1 MKHLNAEL
9 VTKARECLAQ
19 SEKIGN
25 TFKGIRGAIPELRY
39 DYDGRGNINFNT
51 IIQRNQEF
59 IQSVNDELA
68 TLDEYIKECY
78 SQIYKLNAQIAGE
91 EQNIQRCEQDLQIQ
105 TAEQQAL
112 TEKAEKFKTLQDS
125 FHVIQDACKAHLEEM
140 RAEEARNAAEQQQRI
155 AAERQG
161 IADERLSS
169 IETEIQ
175 KLEKQ
180 NLKLGAGLEQI
191 EHLSEDQKTTAQ
203 AVQRIFNHM
212 SSWTSTAPITTVKDF
227 LEVADLTYAFAE
239 TKAEK
244 ETSEIIY
251 HALVEEGVLDGY
263 GEISETYTK
272 VKKSE
277 KIKMQKEMEEKVK
290 SALTKLSETYTRK
303 GINVMSFEWKVNSI
317 LMKKKNLR
325 HLIGDKLLIN
335 LREGKLPRL
344 SPGLRHY
351 FDYSEIPNSSI
362 NHLCRLAENIGVKRG
377 YKDDNIVP
385 NYIRAG
391 IYALD
396 YLQNASPEIKLVI
409 LAKPKVGSGG
419 QDNSQKIAAN
429 NAKIQR
435 LKSQLAR
442 LSGSTAAAEV
452 PSSQFS
458 GPAEDR
464 QRSAVAFSPQ
474 NIQRLRDTVHQQRQ
488 EDLETSTISQ
498 LEEKLNLSRKKME
511 ALHHLN

>member
-1 MKHLNAEL
+1 M
-9 VTKARECLAQ
+9 
-19 SEKIGN
+19 
-25 TFKGIRGAIPELRY
+25 RY

-272 VKKSE
+272 VKKIR
-277 KIKMQKEMEEKVK
+277 KNKNAKRNG
-290 SALTKLSETYTRK
+290 RK
-303 GINVMSFEWKVNSI
+303 G
-317 LMKKKNLR
+317 
-325 HLIGDKLLIN
+325 
-335 LREGKLPRL
+335 
-344 SPGLRHY
+344 
-351 FDYSEIPNSSI
+351 
-362 NHLCRLAENIGVKRG
+362 
-377 YKDDNIVP
+377 
-385 NYIRAG
+385 
-391 IYALD
+391 
-396 YLQNASPEIKLVI
+396 
-409 LAKPKVGSGG
+409 
-419 QDNSQKIAAN
+419 
-429 NAKIQR
+429 
-435 LKSQLAR
+435 
-442 LSGSTAAAEV
+442 EV
-452 PSSQFS
+452 C
-458 GPAEDR
+458 
-464 QRSAVAFSPQ
+464 
-474 NIQRLRDTVHQQRQ
+474 TH
-488 EDLETSTISQ
+488 
-498 LEEKLNLSRKKME
+498 
-511 ALHHLN
+511 